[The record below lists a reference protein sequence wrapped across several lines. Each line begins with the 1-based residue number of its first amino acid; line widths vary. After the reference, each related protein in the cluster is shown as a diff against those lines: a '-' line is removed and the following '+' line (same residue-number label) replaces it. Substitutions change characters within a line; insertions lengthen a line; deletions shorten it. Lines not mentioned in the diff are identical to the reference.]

1 MYAKPFNPN
10 DMKNTG
16 EIIGDPRFAFQQG
29 QQLYNSAKD
38 PVDAH
43 GRVMQVEPAK
53 PKAPVPQIPV
63 DKDAVEVA
71 PKLSEMTDDDKAKV
85 LEESPASADAEF
97 DLKAW
102 ALGEVQSTLTF
113 AALRSKVM
121 ELTGDDSVTST
132 AKARAAILA
141 HYDLTPNG

>member
-29 QQLYNSAKD
+29 DQMYNAAKQ
-38 PVDAH
+38 PVDAN
-43 GRVMQVEPAK
+43 GRPMPVAPEK

-63 DKDAVEVA
+63 IKDAVDETPPMA
-71 PKLSEMTDDDKAKV
+71 DLSPDERVKV
-85 LEESPASADAEF
+85 LTEQPAGADAEL

-102 ALGEVQSTLTF
+102 ALGEVQSSLTF
-113 AALRSKVM
+113 AALRSKVIA
-121 ELTGDDSVTST
+121 LTGDDTVTST

-141 HYDLTPNG
+141 HYDLTPTG